1 MDPEGTQC
9 NQSRAAN
16 WIEKL
21 GPDFPWVIGN
31 VRNVNWASHTVKREK
46 RREDKEEALYIKCGA
61 NLCLASTFHKEPERL
76 AGPYGVC

>member
-1 MDPEGTQC
+1 MWLAVDVLRLGRMDPEGTQC

-46 RREDKEEALYIKCGA
+46 RREGGQ
-61 NLCLASTFHKEPERL
+61 S
-76 AGPYGVC
+76 